1 MMTTDRSVRLAEG
14 VLSSLD
20 KKQFR
25 FVSREIMKSKLRQSG
40 LLVVGL
46 FIIVMFS
53 MAAHK
58 MPPATVTYTKD
69 IAPII
74 NKSCAECHRTGEIA
88 PMSLMNYAEV
98 RPWAKSIREQVVSR
112 QMPPWSADPKVGHW
126 ANDPSLSQK
135 EIDTITTWVAAG
147 APKGDDKDMP
157 APPNF
162 TQGWTIGKPDVVF
175 TMPEEYTVPA
185 DGTIPYLYFT
195 MPTNFTEDKWVQAIE
210 IRPSNRMVVHHV
222 IAYAQAPGA
231 KSLAGG
237 GEGDIGGG
245 RQHLT
250 GITPNKTGNVFA
262 PGTSRL
268 IKKGSN
274 IVFQMHYTTNGQV
287 GKDRTSI
294 GFVFTKEPATQEILT
309 GNVMDVKFAIPA
321 GADNHEV
328 KSSRTFKEDIVISS
342 FSPHMHVR
350 GKSITYTAFYPDG
363 HSEVLLNVP
372 HYDFNWQHSYVP
384 KEAIKL
390 PKGTRLEVV
399 AHFDNSTKNKY
410 NPDPSQTVRWGDQT
424 WEEMMIGWYTAT
436 RPIDQPKAQVTSSSS
451 SSR

>member
-1 MMTTDRSVRLAEG
+1 
-14 VLSSLD
+14 
-20 KKQFR
+20 
-25 FVSREIMKSKLRQSG
+25 
-40 LLVVGL
+40 
-46 FIIVMFS
+46 
-53 MAAHK
+53 
-58 MPPATVTYTKD
+58 
-69 IAPII
+69 
-74 NKSCAECHRTGEIA
+74 
-88 PMSLMNYAEV
+88 
-98 RPWAKSIREQVVSR
+98 
-112 QMPPWSADPKVGHW
+112 
-126 ANDPSLSQK
+126 
-135 EIDTITTWVAAG
+135 
-147 APKGDDKDMP
+147 MP